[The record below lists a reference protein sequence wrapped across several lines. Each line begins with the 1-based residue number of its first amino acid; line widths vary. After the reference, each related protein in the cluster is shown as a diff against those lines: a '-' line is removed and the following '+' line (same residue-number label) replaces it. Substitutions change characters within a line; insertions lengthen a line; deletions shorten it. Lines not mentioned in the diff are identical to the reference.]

1 MTPDK
6 PPAKSK
12 DDPRSRRR
20 SRRLRV
26 RVRVVVRV
34 ETERKEA
41 VWEQT
46 DALIVNAHG
55 GLILLAAQ
63 VVKDKFL
70 TVQNAETGKEM
81 LARITSLGPRF
92 MGKAE
97 VGIEF
102 IRPAP
107 EFWDIEQK
115 PQDWEAS
122 PLPKSR
128 RLQPQKV

>member
-1 MTPDK
+1 MG
-6 PPAKSK
+6 
-12 DDPRSRRR
+12 DPRLRRR

-26 RVRVVVRV
+26 RIRILVRV
-34 ETERKEA
+34 ETERKET
-41 VWEQT
+41 VWEET

-55 GLILLAAQ
+55 ALILLAID
-63 VVKDKFL
+63 VLKDKFL
-70 TVQNAETGKEM
+70 TVQNPDTGKEI

-107 EFWDIEQK
+107 EFWGLPEQ
-115 PQDWEAS
+115 PEDWQS
-122 PLPKSR
+122 GQLPRAR

>member
-1 MTPDK
+1 V
-6 PPAKSK
+6 
-12 DDPRSRRR
+12 DDPRLRRR

-26 RVRVVVRV
+26 RIRILVRV
-34 ETERKEA
+34 ETERKET
-41 VWEQT
+41 VWEET

-55 GLILLAAQ
+55 ALILLAID
-63 VVKDKFL
+63 VLKDKFL
-70 TVQNAETGKEM
+70 TVQNPDTGKEI

-107 EFWDIEQK
+107 EFWGLPEQ
-115 PQDWEAS
+115 PADWQAGS
-122 PLPKSR
+122 LPRAR

>member
-1 MTPDK
+1 MV
-6 PPAKSK
+6 
-12 DDPRSRRR
+12 DDPRLRRR

-26 RVRVVVRV
+26 RIRIVVRV
-34 ETERKEA
+34 ETERKET
-41 VWEQT
+41 VWEET

-55 GLILLAAQ
+55 ALILLATQ
-63 VVKDKFL
+63 VSKNKFL
-70 TVQNAETGKEM
+70 TIQNANTGKEI

-107 EFWDIEQK
+107 EFWALVHQ
-115 PQDWEAS
+115 PQDWQSS

-128 RLQPQKV
+128 RLVPQKV